1 MASPYIAT
9 ASDLKLALVEARTD
23 RLESRFRDAES
34 RESERDCAI
43 SDLRS
48 ATVEL
53 RTTLR
58 IASAAAIVGTPLL
71 AAFGAWLVIRALAP
85 LPSSSP
91 AAAMPA
97 FQTSAAV
104 SAKP

>member
-23 RLESRFRDAES
+23 RLESRCRDAEA
-34 RESERDCAI
+34 RESDRDAAI
-43 SDLRS
+43 SDLKS

-58 IASAAAIVGTPLL
+58 IASAAAIVATPLL

-85 LPSSSP
+85 LPSSP

-97 FQTSAAV
+97 FQSSAAASV
-104 SAKP
+104 KP